1 MHGDPAAAA
10 DSDSANLSFFSLNT
24 GIYPYTGFPCRA
36 TRVYSIFLQSKY
48 DNLFHI
54 PQIFSN
60 ICIKFFEVKNR
71 ITHDLLW
78 AMKSNIAA
86 AVGPKKINSSCFEVF
101 FT

>member
-24 GIYPYTGFPCRA
+24 GIYPYTGFACRA

-60 ICIKFFEVKNR
+60 IRIKFFEIKNR
-71 ITHDLLW
+71 ITHDLLRP
-78 AMKSNIAA
+78 MKSNIAA
-86 AVGPKKINSSCFEVF
+86 RSEERRVGKECKSRR
-101 FT
+101 